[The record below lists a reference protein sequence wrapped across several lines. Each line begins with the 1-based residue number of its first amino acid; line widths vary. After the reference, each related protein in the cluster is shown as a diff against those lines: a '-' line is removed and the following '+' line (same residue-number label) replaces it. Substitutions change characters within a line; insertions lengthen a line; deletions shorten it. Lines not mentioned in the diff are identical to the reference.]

1 MLGRL
6 SDETRSKRASYT
18 ARYFRCLTLKVHF
31 FESTLCFVL
40 GFGALAD
47 DIGSALALALRCA
60 GIGIARESCQRS
72 EIEMS
77 PILYHDAEANTPYCH
92 TVAVDCDQ
100 RRGGFTFNCP
110 DADLRKEQRLP
121 DHRRLPTMGVF
132 RRTSAHPDTLRPEVA
147 NGHPNDPEKAR
158 RKNKSKEAELPRYN
172 EHGQQVNHAGHVV
185 TRGVAPDGESGRSC
199 VTTYLGMIPCANLVG
214 FSGQEL
220 ARKMPKVAGVIL
232 ETTFGS
238 VVEIILFVVLI
249 SLDDGNIGVIRAA
262 ILGSILANV
271 LFCLGMCFF
280 VGGIFHPQQ
289 TFQEAISEVGSNLM
303 LVAAVGL
310 VIPTIYYNSL
320 AGGRLTPQQADAE
333 ALKISRGAAIVLLV
347 AFFVYIWFQSRS
359 HHGLYE
365 DILEADEERDHDR
378 HKDMAKDKLTFTE
391 SVIAVIVALTFVS
404 FSAVFLVR
412 EIHFMVDNRGI
423 SDAFLGLILIPLVE
437 KVSEHLTAIDEA
449 YDNQMNFALSSTPSS
464 SSSPSSSSAISLE
477 TKSPTT
483 SKAPSASSSTS
494 SSPSARGITLIPA
507 RKVGSAV
514 PVPPKVARGVPLR
527 VRPFEEGGRWV
538 GEGVLCYHFHDFESR
553 LMGFQHGV
561 GKEFLRWRLPR

>member
-1 MLGRL
+1 
-6 SDETRSKRASYT
+6 
-18 ARYFRCLTLKVHF
+18 
-31 FESTLCFVL
+31 
-40 GFGALAD
+40 
-47 DIGSALALALRCA
+47 
-60 GIGIARESCQRS
+60 
-72 EIEMS
+72 
-77 PILYHDAEANTPYCH
+77 
-92 TVAVDCDQ
+92 
-100 RRGGFTFNCP
+100 
-110 DADLRKEQRLP
+110 
-121 DHRRLPTMGVF
+121 MGVF

-158 RKNKSKEAELPRYN
+158 RKNKSKEPELPRYN

-185 TRGVAPDGESGRSC
+185 TRGVAPDGESGRSWFHPWHFLRIC
-199 VTTYLGMIPCANLVG
+199 FRSSSTASMWTNLLWPFSIASLVMYFGYRHEHQLWVFITAYLGMIPCANLVG

-249 SLDDGNIGVIRAA
+249 SLNDGNIGVIRAA

-289 TFQEAISEVGSNLM
+289 TFHEAISEVGSNLM

-378 HKDMAKDKLTFTE
+378 HKDMAKDKAHLHGKRNCRYRRAHFRE
-391 SVIAVIVALTFVS
+391 
-404 FSAVFLVR
+404 FLR
-412 EIHFMVDNRGI
+412 CLPGTEIHFMVDNRGI
-423 SDAFLGLILIPLVE
+423 SDASLGLILIP
-437 KVSEHLTAIDEA
+437 
-449 YDNQMNFALSSTPSS
+449 
-464 SSSPSSSSAISLE
+464 
-477 TKSPTT
+477 
-483 SKAPSASSSTS
+483 
-494 SSPSARGITLIPA
+494 
-507 RKVGSAV
+507 
-514 PVPPKVARGVPLR
+514 
-527 VRPFEEGGRWV
+527 
-538 GEGVLCYHFHDFESR
+538 
-553 LMGFQHGV
+553 
-561 GKEFLRWRLPR
+561 